1 MAITG
6 LNLDNID
13 ETSQEEIE
21 AELVRTLRPRQTL
34 YETSSYMVML
44 DYRPDFA
51 KLHRRAARAMART
64 PGGTLLNS
72 LGHLYVYINTGWEI
86 GIYNTFRSCQVQG
99 VTRAQLLEVV
109 MAAQVSAGMVGLEC
123 VYRAVSGILRDFQD
137 RPEPAQFPDGWA
149 PDMGAFKS
157 GLDLST
163 QQMTAQDLAALN
175 AWYLRT
181 LGEIPKSV
189 AFTAQHAPDFLK
201 AYRAKWEGA
210 FRGALPKQMMPYL
223 MLRYATVCGFRDG
236 IREAALLCRAWGV
249 AKPHV
254 LHAVIAS
261 AYYKNGMD
269 VIHVAQDALE
279 DVFATWP

>member
-1 MAITG
+1 MTITG

-51 KLHRRAARAMART
+51 TLHRRAARVMAST
-64 PGGTLLNS
+64 PSGTLLNS

-99 VTRAQLLEVV
+99 VTRGQLLEVV

-123 VYRAVSGILRDFQD
+123 VYRAVSGILRDFRD
-137 RPEPAQFPDGWA
+137 RAEPAQFPAGWA
-149 PDMGAFKS
+149 PDMPAFKS

-163 QQMTAQDLAALN
+163 QHATAADLEAVN
-175 AWYLRT
+175 SWYIRT
-181 LGEIPKSV
+181 IGEIPKSI
-189 AFTAQHAPDFLK
+189 AFAAEHDPDFLK

-210 FRGALPKQMMPYL
+210 FRGALPKQLMPYL

-236 IREAALLCRAWGV
+236 IREAAMLCRAWGV
-249 AKPHV
+249 TKQHV
-254 LHAVIAS
+254 VHAVIAA

-269 VIHVAQDALE
+269 VIHVAQDALA
-279 DVFATWP
+279 DVFATWR